1 MSDCDLASSN
11 PGQPTG
17 LGGSL
22 ASDLGEGILSKAGI
36 EDGIRNLITIGEL
49 IH

>member
-1 MSDCDLASSN
+1 VGLGGN
-11 PGQPTG
+11 LTENHNHTG